1 MSKPAHKLRHPAA
14 PAAGLSAAARHNPGY
29 SGPSRELTKAQLKL
43 PFFRKAL
50 ECLKSIV
57 QTRFKLLPLLMH
69 ANGNERITRVE
80 VYKNLA
86 AVAEPILVRLD
97 LATGV
102 LGWLDETGNFRLNNQ
117 KGLAHDAGLR
127 PATLNRLFKLLE
139 KAGYLTRRLE
149 RIAVREHGTQLVRT
163 RVMIRFTDL
172 FWRHLR
178 LSLAHTLSRKAAR
191 KKRLRTLHALELAKA
206 QTAPARPPARRSN
219 PRGQG
224 GAAAAALSG
233 RLRVR
238 TAPLDDSRMPE
249 QLLRLDLVLQLKSEH
264 PSLPAAELH
273 VMADAILSGAG

>member
-1 MSKPAHKLRHPAA
+1 MSKPAHKLRHPAT
-14 PAAGLSAAARHNPGY
+14 PVAGLSAAARHNPGY
-29 SGPSRELTKAQLKL
+29 DGPRRKLTEAQLKL

-50 ECLKSIV
+50 ECLESIV
-57 QTRFKLLPLLMH
+57 QTRFKLLPRLIH
-69 ANGNERITRVE
+69 TNGNERITRVE
-80 VYKNLA
+80 VYHNLA
-86 AVAEPILVRLD
+86 AVAEAILVRLD

-139 KAGYLTRRLE
+139 KTGYLTRRLE
-149 RIAVREHGTQLVRT
+149 RIAVLEHGTQLVRT

-178 LSLAHTLSRKAAR
+178 LSLAYTLSRKAAR

-206 QTAPARPPARRSN
+206 QTAPARTPARRSN

-224 GAAAAALSG
+224 GAAAALSD

-249 QLLRLDLVLQLKSEH
+249 QLLRLDLILQLKSEH
-264 PSLPAAELH
+264 PSLPAAELNA
-273 VMADAILSGAG
+273 MADAILSGAG